1 MTGRRLT
8 IQIPSSP
15 VTESEFKLPAAL
27 PAASSYDGS
36 YVIRACSSRLHRLF
50 SVFIKKSRLAED
62 GWKEKDAVQRSGVR
76 ARAGRHGKHEIR
88 SRGLAV
94 TFSSITDQWPH
105 SGSKRLKFKIGQECS
120 CDSSTGKFVVSE
132 ILFYSIRLHYVY
144 TSDISIGFKGKSA
157 AF

>member
-1 MTGRRLT
+1 MTGRKLT

-94 TFSSITDQWPH
+94 TFSSITDQ
-105 SGSKRLKFKIGQECS
+105 
-120 CDSSTGKFVVSE
+120 
-132 ILFYSIRLHYVY
+132 
-144 TSDISIGFKGKSA
+144 
-157 AF
+157 